1 MKHIKKFNEELKSD
15 TYYSAANKFGASGH
29 HNRAIK
35 LRNYGS
41 DVEVRELEEK
51 ERIQK
56 EKDQKEKEKKYKEWQ
71 ENIKKFSPF
80 GLFKI
85 KIDELV
91 QDYYLKIDYNSDMF
105 LDNDFMP
112 DSRIYMNFSVSIIPP
127 DVDSYNKLKELDYD
141 FDEKTDY
148 IHMMFRID
156 VITEL
161 SKFDSEAIKFNLYYA
176 DTVEG
181 VENVQIADRRSAYKF
196 KKLFRSL
203 FTSKEYPTSGY
214 WATKYKSVYNHIDLS
229 LAESGVSSDFGL
241 TMEDIV
247 LAIDKT
253 PINSL
258 YSN

>member
-15 TYYSAANKFGASGH
+15 TYYSAADKFHTIGHISRGNKLMS
-29 HNRAIK
+29 
-35 LRNYGS
+35 YGDEIS
-41 DVEVRELEEK
+41 TKETQEK
-51 ERIQK
+51 ERIK
-56 EKDQKEKEKKYKEWQ
+56 NEKKYKEWQ

>member
-15 TYYSAANKFGASGH
+15 TYYSAAGKLSNIGH
-29 HNRAIK
+29 IK
-35 LRNYGS
+35 RSSQLSIYGS
-41 DVEVRELEEK
+41 DVKLRELEEK
-51 ERIQK
+51 ERIK
-56 EKDQKEKEKKYKEWQ
+56 NEKKYKEWQ

-91 QDYYLKIDYNSDMF
+91 QDYYLEIDYNSDMF
-105 LDNDFMP
+105 LDNDFIQGG
-112 DSRIYMNFSVSIIPP
+112 RVYMNFSIAIIPP

-148 IHMMFRID
+148 IHSIFTID
-156 VITEL
+156 VVIEL
-161 SKFDSEAIKFNLYYA
+161 NKFDSKVIKFILYYS
-176 DTVEG
+176 DTVES
-181 VENVQIADRRSAYKF
+181 VETVEIADRRSAYKF

-203 FTSKEYPTSGY
+203 FTNKEYPTSGF
-214 WATKYKSVYNHIDLS
+214 WETKYKSIYNQIDLS

-241 TMEDIV
+241 SMEDIV